1 MNNDVTSTGPPS
13 AAQTPRRVVVWGL
26 VRALLSITVL
36 VALYYAG
43 PLDRLRTIPLGVS
56 LTAAVAILIGIGAW
70 QIRAITT
77 SPHPRLRGIESLSIT
92 VPLYILLF
100 AAAYYAMAGQDP
112 SAFDVSGLTRTD
124 TLYFTVTVF
133 SSVGFG
139 DISAV
144 SQTARILVTVQMILN
159 LLVLGAG
166 IRVFVSASRRRR
178 EPAMLGPAG
187 GTSAVPDE
195 DAVD

>member
-1 MNNDVTSTGPPS
+1 MTSTPVTSTPVAS
-13 AAQTPRRVVVWGL
+13 TRTEIVWSL
-26 VRALLSITVL
+26 VRALLSMTIL

-43 PLDRLRTIPLGVS
+43 PLDGLRSIPIGIS
-56 LTAAVAILIGIGAW
+56 LAVAVAILVGIGVW
-70 QIRAITT
+70 QVRAIST
-77 SPHPRLRGIESLSIT
+77 SDHPRLRGVEALSVT

-100 AAAYYAMAGQDP
+100 AAAYYAMASQDAG
-112 SAFDVSGLTRTD
+112 AFDVAELTRTD

-139 DISAV
+139 DIYAA
-144 SQTARILVTVQMILN
+144 SQGARVLVTVQMILN

-178 EPAMLGPAG
+178 GDGTFGPTRG
-187 GTSAVPDE
+187 DGQG
-195 DAVD
+195 VD